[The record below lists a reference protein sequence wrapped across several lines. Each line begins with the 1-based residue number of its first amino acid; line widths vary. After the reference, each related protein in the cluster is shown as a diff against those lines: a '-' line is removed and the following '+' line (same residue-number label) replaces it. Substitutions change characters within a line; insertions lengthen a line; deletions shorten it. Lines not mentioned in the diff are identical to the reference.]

1 MKFKAVVFDMDGV
14 MFDTESVCMKSWD
27 TVGEE
32 MGIGKAVF
40 KFAVR
45 KMPEMAKSLMTQ
57 MHCTEA
63 DIDWFITHQANER
76 IIEAIAKRLKSDIAK
91 FPMNIAECGN
101 TSSAS
106 IPILLDEMNRSGQ
119 LKDGQKIIMAGFGAG
134 LSWGAV
140 YMEWHA

>member
-1 MKFKAVVFDMDGV
+1 
-14 MFDTESVCMKSWD
+14 
-27 TVGEE
+27 
-32 MGIGKAVF
+32 
-40 KFAVR
+40 
-45 KMPEMAKSLMTQ
+45 MPQ
-57 MHCTEA
+57 IHCPEA
-63 DIDWFITHQANER
+63 DIYWFITHQANER
-76 IIEAIAKRLKSDIAK
+76 IIEAIARRLKSDIAK

>member
-1 MKFKAVVFDMDGV
+1 M
-14 MFDTESVCMKSWD
+14 
-27 TVGEE
+27 
-32 MGIGKAVF
+32 
-40 KFAVR
+40 R

-119 LKDGQKIIMAGFGAG
+119 LKGGQKIIMAGFGAG

>member
-1 MKFKAVVFDMDGV
+1 MGHVLACESRVQNDWQQKEADRKTYIDMDG
-14 MFDTESVCMKSWD
+14 T
-27 TVGEE
+27 
-32 MGIGKAVF
+32 AVF

-57 MHCTEA
+57 LHYTEA

-76 IIEAIAKRLKSDIAK
+76 IIEASARRLKSDIAK

-106 IPILLDEMNRSGQ
+106 IPILLDEMNKSGQ

>member
-1 MKFKAVVFDMDGV
+1 MGHVLACESRVQNDWQQREADRKTYIDMDG
-14 MFDTESVCMKSWD
+14 T
-27 TVGEE
+27 
-32 MGIGKAVF
+32 AVF